1 MNSKCPRCGAALILR
16 NGKYGMFW
24 GCSKFPAC
32 RFTAD
37 IQYDH
42 PDYYSHKEAE
52 EARFE
57 DELHGIYIASVNGD

>member
-1 MNSKCPRCGAALILR
+1 MNSKCPCCGADLIIR

-24 GCSKFPAC
+24 GCSKFPVC

-37 IQYDH
+37 IQCDH

-57 DELHGIYIASVNGD
+57 DELHGIYIASVNGG